1 MVDLS
6 DDEDSSSG
14 AGKPAPA
21 ARPPPQ
27 PQQPVT
33 TVAYTYGPPPAS
45 VAAANGQR
53 IILAPGTGLATN
65 SIFYCFLSTTAIP
78 SDSTHKENYIISPHN
93 KPDST

>member
-14 AGKPAPA
+14 AGKPAPAA

-33 TVAYTYGPPPAS
+33 TVAYTYGPPLSS
-45 VAAANGQR
+45 VTAGNGQR
-53 IILAPGTGLATN
+53 IILAPGTGL
-65 SIFYCFLSTTAIP
+65 S
-78 SDSTHKENYIISPHN
+78 H
-93 KPDST
+93 